1 MQNNSKE
8 KESLKIK
15 TDHDTAIG
23 TASPVDIYENTNEYL
38 FKLKGARGV
47 REYNLMRYDDTIA
60 SIIRVISAPIKG
72 SNWII
77 RTQSTDEKD
86 VEIAKFFYDYFW
98 EQAPKVFSSILNN
111 ILLMLCFGFTV
122 FEKVWK
128 ETYIKGKQYLMMD
141 LQYRHQLTIERIEL
155 DKKQI
160 VQYCDGEYLNIPFDD
175 LLFFVNEQEGDDY
188 WGRPIIRP
196 CYAKWLRKKQNSG
209 QWTIAGLKNATGFIH
224 VTTPKTI
231 KKTDKEYEDLKKS
244 LSKVQEGKASIL
256 ITSEGYESKIF
267 NPNVNASFYDT
278 TEKSID
284 VGMRNAALANF
295 LGLGTTGTG
304 TYNVGEIQYKMFLKS
319 LKEIISYIEQTFTKQ
334 VLKPMTIVNF
344 GDCETYPELSC
355 QDINNDTNVALIKE
369 ALNFFREGIIKV
381 TKKDED
387 DIRSKLSLPERLAD
401 DEVIELKPSIQMPTS
416 TLQNKLKINIA
427 NSKQTPRSYA
437 EKRKKEI
444 DSYVE
449 EMRRAMQSNLGLIAD
464 KAIADIRKF
473 LKKNGVKGI
482 SELEL
487 KNRDYLTVLNKKIA
501 FLAIKGWSNAEKL
514 LNEAKN
520 EKKKKTTATLDDE
533 EINELPVV
541 LRSFVKIKAENII
554 NEQITA
560 LRSIVVNNANMPT
573 NELDIDE
580 VIGQIGLKVD
590 EYLASSKIYGQ
601 ADMAVVDTI
610 NKSEESYY
618 LNTED
623 RNSIK
628 YFTYVAVID
637 RNTTN
642 YCKQLNGRTF
652 TPYGPEYNLISIPRH
667 YGCRSVMI
675 PHFEEIPDKSK
686 HDNLDGV
693 DLSFQQF

>member
-1 MQNNSKE
+1 MQNSKE
-8 KESLKIK
+8 KEQIKIK
-15 TDHDTAIG
+15 TDHDAAIG

-47 REYNLMRYDDTIA
+47 REYNLMRSDDTIA
-60 SIIRVISAPIKG
+60 SILRVISAPIKG
-72 SNWII
+72 SNWVI
-77 RTQSTDEKD
+77 RTQSTDAKD

-111 ILLMLCFGFTV
+111 VLLMLCFGFTI

-128 ETYIKGKQYLMMD
+128 ETYINGKQYLMMD
-141 LQYRHQLTIERIEL
+141 LQYRHQLTIERIDL

-160 VQYCDGEYLNIPFDD
+160 VQYSDGKYLNIPFDD
-175 LLFFVNEQEGDDY
+175 LLFFVNEQEGEDY

-231 KKTDKEYEDLKKS
+231 KKTDQEYDDLKKS

-278 TEKSID
+278 TEKSVDI
-284 VGMRNAALANF
+284 GMRNAALANF

-344 GDCETYPELSC
+344 GVQKTYPELSC
-355 QDINNDTNVALIKE
+355 QDINNDVNVELIKE
-369 ALNFFREGIIKV
+369 ALNFFREGVIKA

-387 DIRSKLSLPERLAD
+387 DIRSKLSLPERLED
-401 DEVIELKPSIQMPTS
+401 DEVIELKSSIIPANN
-416 TLQNKLKINIA
+416 LQNKSKVNIV
-427 NSKQTPRSYA
+427 NSKQTPKSYV

-464 KAIADIRKF
+464 KAIADIRKL

-487 KNRDYLTVLNKKIA
+487 KSRDYLTVLNKKIA
-501 FLAIKGWSNAEKL
+501 FLAMKGWSNAEKL

-520 EKKKKTTATLDDE
+520 DKKKKTTSTLDDE

-541 LRSFVKIKAENII
+541 LRSFVKVKAENIV

-560 LRSIVVNNANMPT
+560 LRSIVVNNANMPA

-580 VIGQIGLKVD
+580 VVGQIGLKVD

-601 ADMAVVDTI
+601 ADMAVVDSI

-618 LNTED
+618 LNAED
-623 RNSIK
+623 GTTIK
-628 YFTYVAVID
+628 YFAYVAVID
-637 RNTTN
+637 KNTTD
-642 YCKQLNGRTF
+642 YCRQLNGRTF

-675 PHFEEIPDKSK
+675 PHFEEIPDKNK

>member
-1 MQNNSKE
+1 MQNNKE
-8 KESLKIK
+8 KEQVKIK
-15 TDHDTAIG
+15 TDHDAAIG

-47 REYNLMRYDDTIA
+47 REYNLMRSDDTIA
-60 SIIRVISAPIKG
+60 SILRVISAPIKG
-72 SNWII
+72 SNWVI

-111 ILLMLCFGFTV
+111 VLLMLCFGFTV
-122 FEKVWK
+122 FEKVWQ
-128 ETYIKGKQYLMMD
+128 ETFINGKQYLMMD
-141 LQYRHQLTIERIEL
+141 LQYRHQLTIERIDL

-160 VQYCDGEYLNIPFDD
+160 VQYSDGKYLNIPFDD
-175 LLFFVNEQEGDDY
+175 LLFFVNEQEGEDY

-231 KKTDKEYEDLKKS
+231 KKTDQEYDDLKKS

-278 TEKSID
+278 TEKSVDI
-284 VGMRNAALANF
+284 GMRNAALANF

-344 GDCETYPELSC
+344 GVQETYPELSC
-355 QDINNDTNVALIKE
+355 QDINNDVNVELIKE
-369 ALNFFREGIIKV
+369 ALNFFREGVIKA

-401 DEVIELKPSIQMPTS
+401 DEVIELKSSIIPANN
-416 TLQNKLKINIA
+416 LQNKSKVNIV
-427 NSKQTPRSYA
+427 NSKQTPKSYV

-464 KAIADIRKF
+464 KAIADIRKL

-487 KNRDYLTVLNKKIA
+487 KSRDYLTVLNKKIA
-501 FLAIKGWSNAEKL
+501 FLAMKGWSNAEKL

-520 EKKKKTTATLDDE
+520 DKKKKTTSTLDDE

-541 LRSFVKIKAENII
+541 LRSFVKIKAENIV

-560 LRSIVVNNANMPT
+560 LRSIVVNNANMPA

-580 VIGQIGLKVD
+580 VVGQIGLKVD

-601 ADMAVVDTI
+601 ADMAVVDSI

-618 LNTED
+618 LNAED
-623 RNSIK
+623 GTTIK
-628 YFTYVAVID
+628 YFAYVAVID
-637 RNTTN
+637 KNTTD
-642 YCKQLNGRTF
+642 YCRQLNGRTF

>member
-1 MQNNSKE
+1 MQNNKE
-8 KESLKIK
+8 KEQVKIK
-15 TDHDTAIG
+15 TDHDAAIG

-47 REYNLMRYDDTIA
+47 REYNLMRSDDTIA
-60 SIIRVISAPIKG
+60 SILRVISAPIKG
-72 SNWII
+72 SNWVI

-111 ILLMLCFGFTV
+111 VLLMLCFGFTV
-122 FEKVWK
+122 FEKVWQ
-128 ETYIKGKQYLMMD
+128 ETFINGKQYLMMD
-141 LQYRHQLTIERIEL
+141 LQYRHQLTIERIDL

-160 VQYCDGEYLNIPFDD
+160 VQYSDGKYLNIPFDD
-175 LLFFVNEQEGDDY
+175 LLFFVNEQEGEDY

-231 KKTDKEYEDLKKS
+231 KKTDQEYDDLKKS

-278 TEKSID
+278 TEKSVDI
-284 VGMRNAALANF
+284 GMRNAALANF

-344 GDCETYPELSC
+344 GVQETYPELSC
-355 QDINNDTNVALIKE
+355 QDINNDVNVELIKE
-369 ALNFFREGIIKV
+369 ALNFFREGVIKA

-401 DEVIELKPSIQMPTS
+401 DEVIELKSSIIPANN
-416 TLQNKLKINIA
+416 LQNKSKVNIV
-427 NSKQTPRSYA
+427 NSKQTPKSYV

-464 KAIADIRKF
+464 KAIADIRKL

-487 KNRDYLTVLNKKIA
+487 KSRDYLTVLNKKIA
-501 FLAIKGWSNAEKL
+501 FLAMKGWSNAEKL

-520 EKKKKTTATLDDE
+520 DKKKKTTSTLDDE

-541 LRSFVKIKAENII
+541 LRSFVKIKAENIV

-560 LRSIVVNNANMPT
+560 LRSIVINNANMPA

-580 VIGQIGLKVD
+580 VVGQIGLKVD

-601 ADMAVVDTI
+601 ADMAVVDSI

-618 LNTED
+618 LNAED
-623 RNSIK
+623 GTTIK
-628 YFTYVAVID
+628 YFAYVAVID
-637 RNTTN
+637 KNTTD
-642 YCKQLNGRTF
+642 YCRQLNGRTF

>member
-1 MQNNSKE
+1 MQNNKE
-8 KESLKIK
+8 KEQVKIK
-15 TDHDTAIG
+15 TDHDAAIG

-47 REYNLMRYDDTIA
+47 REYNLMRSDDTIA
-60 SIIRVISAPIKG
+60 SILRVISAPIKG
-72 SNWII
+72 SNWVI

-111 ILLMLCFGFTV
+111 VLLMLCFGFTV
-122 FEKVWK
+122 FEKVWQ
-128 ETYIKGKQYLMMD
+128 ETFINGKQYLMMD
-141 LQYRHQLTIERIEL
+141 LQYRHQLTIERIDL

-160 VQYCDGEYLNIPFDD
+160 VQYSDGKYLNIPFDD
-175 LLFFVNEQEGDDY
+175 LLFFVNEQEGEDY

-231 KKTDKEYEDLKKS
+231 KKTDQEYDDLKKS

-278 TEKSID
+278 TEKSVD

-344 GDCETYPELSC
+344 GVQETYPELSC
-355 QDINNDTNVALIKE
+355 QDINNDVNVELIKE
-369 ALNFFREGIIKV
+369 ALNFFREGVIKA

-401 DEVIELKPSIQMPTS
+401 DEVIELKSSIIPANN
-416 TLQNKLKINIA
+416 LQNKSKVNIV
-427 NSKQTPRSYA
+427 NSKQTPKSYV

-464 KAIADIRKF
+464 KAIADIRKL

-487 KNRDYLTVLNKKIA
+487 KSRDYLTVLNKKIA
-501 FLAIKGWSNAEKL
+501 FLAMKGWSNAEKL

-520 EKKKKTTATLDDE
+520 DKKKKTTSTLDDE

-541 LRSFVKIKAENII
+541 LRSFVKIKAENIV

-560 LRSIVVNNANMPT
+560 LRSIVVNNANMPA

-580 VIGQIGLKVD
+580 VVGQIGLKVD

-601 ADMAVVDTI
+601 ADMAVVDSI

-618 LNTED
+618 LNAED
-623 RNSIK
+623 GTTIK
-628 YFTYVAVID
+628 YFAYVAVID
-637 RNTTN
+637 KNTTD
-642 YCKQLNGRTF
+642 YCRQLNGRTF

>member
-1 MQNNSKE
+1 MQNSKE
-8 KESLKIK
+8 KEQIKIK
-15 TDHDTAIG
+15 TDHDAAIG

-38 FKLKGARGV
+38 FRLKGARGV
-47 REYNLMRYDDTIA
+47 REYNLMRSDDTIA
-60 SIIRVISAPIKG
+60 SILRVISAPIKG
-72 SNWII
+72 SNWVI

-111 ILLMLCFGFTV
+111 VLLMLCFGFTV
-122 FEKVWK
+122 FEKVWQ
-128 ETYIKGKQYLMMD
+128 ETFINGKQYLMMD
-141 LQYRHQLTIERIEL
+141 LQYRHQLTIERIDL

-160 VQYCDGEYLNIPFDD
+160 VQYSDGKYLNIPFDD
-175 LLFFVNEQEGDDY
+175 LLFFVNEQEGEDY

-231 KKTDKEYEDLKKS
+231 KKTDQEYDDLKKS

-278 TEKSID
+278 TEKSVDI
-284 VGMRNAALANF
+284 GMRNAALANF

-344 GDCETYPELSC
+344 GVQETYPELSC
-355 QDINNDTNVALIKE
+355 QDINNDVNVELIKE
-369 ALNFFREGIIKV
+369 ALNFFREGVIKA

-387 DIRSKLSLPERLAD
+387 DIRSKLSLPERLED
-401 DEVIELKPSIQMPTS
+401 DEVIELKSSIIPANN
-416 TLQNKLKINIA
+416 LQNKSKVNIV
-427 NSKQTPRSYA
+427 NSKQTPKNYV

-464 KAIADIRKF
+464 KAIADIRKL

-487 KNRDYLTVLNKKIA
+487 KSRDYLTVLNKKIA
-501 FLAIKGWSNAEKL
+501 FLAMKGWSNAEKL

-520 EKKKKTTATLDDE
+520 DKKKKTTSTLDDE

-541 LRSFVKIKAENII
+541 LRSFVKIKAENIV

-560 LRSIVVNNANMPT
+560 LRSIVINNANMPA

-580 VIGQIGLKVD
+580 VVGQIGLKVD

-601 ADMAVVDTI
+601 ADMAVVDSI

-618 LNTED
+618 LNAED
-623 RNSIK
+623 GTTIK
-628 YFTYVAVID
+628 YFAYVAVID
-637 RNTTN
+637 KNTTD
-642 YCKQLNGRTF
+642 YCRQLNGRTF

>member
-1 MQNNSKE
+1 MQNSKE
-8 KESLKIK
+8 KEQIKIK
-15 TDHDTAIG
+15 TDHDAAIG

-38 FKLKGARGV
+38 FRLKGARGV
-47 REYNLMRYDDTIA
+47 REYNLMRSDDTIA
-60 SIIRVISAPIKG
+60 SILRVISAPIKG
-72 SNWII
+72 SNWVI

-111 ILLMLCFGFTV
+111 VLLMLCFGFTV
-122 FEKVWK
+122 FEKVWQ
-128 ETYIKGKQYLMMD
+128 ETFINGKQYLMMD
-141 LQYRHQLTIERIEL
+141 LQYRHQLTIERIDL

-160 VQYCDGEYLNIPFDD
+160 VQYSDGKYLNIPFDD
-175 LLFFVNEQEGDDY
+175 LLFFVNEQEGEDY

-231 KKTDKEYEDLKKS
+231 KKTDQEYDDLKKS

-278 TEKSID
+278 TEKSVDI
-284 VGMRNAALANF
+284 GMRNAALANF

-344 GDCETYPELSC
+344 GVQETYPELSC
-355 QDINNDTNVALIKE
+355 QDINNDVNVELIKE
-369 ALNFFREGIIKV
+369 ALNFFREGVIKA

-387 DIRSKLSLPERLAD
+387 DIRSKLSLPERLED
-401 DEVIELKPSIQMPTS
+401 DEVIELKSSIIPANN
-416 TLQNKLKINIA
+416 LQNKSKVNIV
-427 NSKQTPRSYA
+427 NSKQTPKNYV

-464 KAIADIRKF
+464 KAIADIRKL

-487 KNRDYLTVLNKKIA
+487 KSRDYLTVLNKKIA
-501 FLAIKGWSNAEKL
+501 FLAMKGWSNAEKL

-520 EKKKKTTATLDDE
+520 DKKKKTTSTLDDE

-541 LRSFVKIKAENII
+541 LRSFVKVKAENIV

-560 LRSIVVNNANMPT
+560 LRSIVVNNANMPA

-580 VIGQIGLKVD
+580 VVGQIGLKVD

-601 ADMAVVDTI
+601 ADMAVVDSI

-618 LNTED
+618 LNAED
-623 RNSIK
+623 GTTIK
-628 YFTYVAVID
+628 YFAYVAVID
-637 RNTTN
+637 KNTTD
-642 YCKQLNGRTF
+642 YCRQLNGRTF